1 MRACASW
8 PAARSRE
15 GRGESRKPDSVKF
28 GGERFHARRRTPMI
42 IFLGCQLPGAS
53 SDLPGSRNGPGR
65 SVNGRRNGPRRFDP
79 PDLAQPSRA
88 ASLFGLAPD
97 GVCRARLVTQ
107 PAGELLPRRFTLTA
121 AGVPRHAGRG
131 GLFSVALSLFEPRE
145 ARPNGGC
152 YPPSRPVESGLSS
165 AACLRTQPPK
175 PVSQPWSL
183 NPNAPAIITPATHL
197 NLIIRTR
204 HQTDNLRFATGH
216 GTNGAGMYHN
226 SSESHFRGRI
236 RAQLRPQGESPP
248 KNTENIAEKAAEN
261 DGKWR
266 FFDGPGRQ
274 FAVLPNE
281 FARMQH
287 TGLPELTTTHSG

>member
-165 AACLRTQPPK
+165 AACPK
-175 PVSQPWSL
+175 AQAAGLVTRPRSL
-183 NPNAPAIITPATHL
+183 YPGATAIIAPAT
-197 NLIIRTR
+197 NLIFI
-204 HQTDNLRFATGH
+204 
-216 GTNGAGMYHN
+216 
-226 SSESHFRGRI
+226 I
-236 RAQLRPQGESPP
+236 RAKPRR
-248 KNTENIAEKAAEN
+248 NNA
-261 DGKWR
+261 
-266 FFDGPGRQ
+266 
-274 FAVLPNE
+274 
-281 FARMQH
+281 H
-287 TGLPELTTTHSG
+287 